1 MTSKKDELAVMPT
14 EQAAEKMNEI
24 VLSVTGAEGLN
35 GFRKAYLMAEG
46 IKKLKEL
53 LTPSYMAPIMELQSS
68 KLGFRTDKDLV
79 KDPNGVY
86 IKGPGYPMEVVKDCL
101 IEAVLNGLQP
111 TGNQFNI
118 IAGNCYPTKE
128 GTGYILNNYAGL
140 KYSIVIGLPRI
151 SADKTS
157 AAVEATIKWILNG
170 ESNEQIVP
178 IPIKMDAYTSV
189 DSVIGK
195 GTRKARAWLISRITG
210 SEVTD
215 GEVEDVTH
223 TVVGSKS
230 GAKKDEGPS
239 NEEVERNL
247 WTALIK
253 DCNKVEELEF
263 YEPQMITD
271 DLKLLYEKRM
281 NEIKGA
287 K

>member
-1 MTSKKDELAVMPT
+1 MNKKNELAVMPT
-14 EQAAEKMNEI
+14 QEAAERMNEI

-53 LTPSYMAPIMELQSS
+53 LTQEYMAPIMELQGS

-79 KDPNGVY
+79 KNNGAWV
-86 IKGPGYPMEVVKDCL
+86 KGPGYPMEVVKDCL

-118 IAGNCYPTKE
+118 IAGNMYPTKE
-128 GTGYILNNYAGL
+128 GTGFILNNYAGL

-151 SADKTS
+151 SNDRAS
-157 AAVEATIKWILNG
+157 AAVEATIKWTLNG
-170 ESNEQIVP
+170 DQNEQIVP

-195 GTRKARAWLISRITG
+195 ATRKARAWLISRITG
-210 SEVTD
+210 SEITD
-215 GEVEDVTH
+215 GEVEDTAH
-223 TVVGSKS
+223 TVVSS
-230 GAKKDEGPS
+230 TNTKKEAGPS
-239 NEEVERNL
+239 NEEVERDRWL
-247 WTALIK
+247 ALIK
-253 DCNKVEELEF
+253 DCTKKEELEF
-263 YEPQMITD
+263 YLQSLPD
-271 DLKLLYEKRM
+271 DMKADYDKRM
-281 NEIKGA
+281 NEITGA